1 MAKGLEEHQARLDE
15 LNQLG
20 KGLARRAKSSCELC
34 GASSALQIFEVPPVK
49 EPNLEA
55 SLLICET
62 CAQQLKHP
70 DALDSNHW
78 FGLQERIWSE
88 VPAVQVMAWRLLQ
101 ELKDQTWA
109 QDLLDQVYLADEV
122 LHWAQMGA
130 ESDASGRKTFDS
142 NGTALADGDNV
153 HIIKDLDVKGTT
165 FTAKRGTLVKAIRL
179 GEDPELVEG
188 KVNGTSIMLKTC
200 FLKKV

>member
-1 MAKGLEEHQARLDE
+1 MAKGLEEHQARQDE

-49 EPNLEA
+49 EPNLDA
-55 SLLICET
+55 CLFICET
-62 CAQQLKHP
+62 CASQLKHP

-101 ELKDQTWA
+101 ELKDQTWGPG
-109 QDLLDQVYLADEV
+109 LAR
-122 LHWAQMGA
+122 
-130 ESDASGRKTFDS
+130 SGLSR
-142 NGTALADGDNV
+142 
-153 HIIKDLDVKGTT
+153 
-165 FTAKRGTLVKAIRL
+165 
-179 GEDPELVEG
+179 
-188 KVNGTSIMLKTC
+188 
-200 FLKKV
+200 